1 MNGSPATGDAAPRM
15 RLDKWL
21 WCARFFRSRG
31 LATRFCEEG
40 SVRVNGGRT
49 TKAHHAVRPGDVLT
63 FPLGS
68 NIRVARIRALA
79 DRRGPASEARALYDD
94 LSAPGAG

>member
-1 MNGSPATGDAAPRM
+1 VSLAPAPGDAAPRM

-31 LATRFCEEG
+31 VATRFCEEG

-63 FPLGS
+63 P
-68 NIRVARIRALA
+68 
-79 DRRGPASEARALYDD
+79 RRTMPSGPATC
-94 LSAPGAG
+94 

>member
-1 MNGSPATGDAAPRM
+1 MSLAPAPGDAAPRM

-31 LATRFCEEG
+31 VATRFCEEG

-79 DRRGPASEARALYDD
+79 DRRGPSSEARALYDD
-94 LSAPGAG
+94 LSAPGSG

>member
-1 MNGSPATGDAAPRM
+1 MRGNGT
-15 RLDKWL
+15 
-21 WCARFFRSRG
+21 
-31 LATRFCEEG
+31 
-40 SVRVNGGRT
+40 RT
-49 TKAHHAVRPGDVLT
+49 TKAHHPVRPGDVLT

-94 LSAPGAG
+94 LSAPETG

>member
-1 MNGSPATGDAAPRM
+1 M

-40 SVRVNGGRT
+40 GVRVNGTRT
-49 TKAHHAVRPGDVLT
+49 TKAHHPVRPGDVLT

-94 LSAPGAG
+94 LSAPETG